1 MDFFASVAQSV
12 AAHAYL
18 AYGAVFVL
26 AFLEAVPVV
35 GSVVPGSA
43 LIVAVAA
50 LIPTGTVKMWPLM
63 LAAIIG
69 AIVGDG
75 LPYWLGHRYRQT
87 ILGRWPL
94 DRYEGLVDK
103 SRAFIHR
110 HGGKSIFLA
119 RFTPGV
125 RGFVPMVAGIVG
137 MPAGRFYLVNVLSAF
152 AWASAHILPG
162 MLLGASLALAGAAA
176 GRLALLLVLIVAL
189 GWLLISGLRFALR
202 YASILLAAG
211 EVRLREW
218 SASRDTWL
226 SRQVGTLFDPGRS
239 EARVLLLWAG
249 VVIASAWAFF
259 SVMEDVVQGDP
270 LLQIDGVIYRALQ
283 DLRTPTG
290 DTFMIAMTEL
300 GDSVVTTT
308 VTIVVFLWLAWQR
321 AWRTAF
327 YWAAAVGFAA
337 TLNTIT
343 KLAIHRARPGDL
355 AYVGATA
362 FSFPSGHATV
372 NAVLYGFLA
381 FLITRQLRPAR
392 RLPIF
397 VAALCFATLIVFSRL
412 YLGAHWASDVLGS
425 LTFATAWV
433 VVLGFAY
440 VRHYEKMF
448 DRRNLAVVAG
458 ASLVL
463 VGGLN
468 ISQKH
473 AADLQRYAVRYE
485 TPTIGAADWWATA
498 WETLPAYRIDLT
510 GEIEEPLTFQWSGT
524 LENLKTKLSASG
536 WREPEPWT
544 AASTLA
550 WLVTAD
556 PRRLPVIPSLQAGRR
571 PNLTL
576 IRESDVNPAR
586 RLVLRV
592 WPADH
597 ALQNGTSRSLWMG
610 SVVEEQM
617 FRPLSFVTIVWANSD
632 VDRPLE
638 LLAQSIKDGRFV
650 QRELSTATWSGRVF
664 LAQEDFASP
673 SPTQSQ

>member
-1 MDFFASVAQSV
+1 MDFVAQSI

-26 AFLEAVPVV
+26 AFLETIPVL

-63 LAAIIG
+63 VAAIVG
-69 AIVGDG
+69 AILGDG
-75 LPYWLGHRYRQT
+75 LPYWLGHHYRQT

-94 DRYEGLVDK
+94 DRYAGLVDK

-125 RGFVPMVAGIVG
+125 RGFVPVVAGMMA
-137 MPAGRFYLVNVLSAF
+137 MPPGRFYLVNVLSAF
-152 AWASAHILPG
+152 AWAPAHILPG
-162 MLLGASLALAGAAA
+162 MLLGASLSLAGAAA
-176 GRLALLLVLIVAL
+176 GRLALLLVLVVAL

-202 YASILLAAG
+202 HASVLMAAG
-211 EVRLREW
+211 EARLREW
-218 SASRDTWL
+218 SASQDTWL
-226 SRQVGTLFDPGRS
+226 SRQIGTLFDPERS
-239 EARVLLLWAG
+239 EARALLLWAG
-249 VVIASAWAFF
+249 VVIASAWLFF
-259 SVMEDVVQGDP
+259 SVLEGVVRGD
-270 LLQIDGVIYRALQ
+270 LLQFDGVIYRALQ
-283 DLRTPTG
+283 DLRTPAG
-290 DTFMIAMTEL
+290 DTFVIAITEL
-300 GDSVVTTT
+300 GDPVVTTT

-343 KLAIHRARPGDL
+343 KLAVHRARPGDL
-355 AYVGATA
+355 GYLGATA

-397 VAALCFATLIVFSRL
+397 VAALCFSSLIVFSRL

-433 VVLGFAY
+433 IVLGFAY

-448 DRRNLAVVAG
+448 DRRNLALVAG
-458 ASLVL
+458 AALVL
-463 VGGLN
+463 VGGFNVLQN
-468 ISQKH
+468 H

-485 TPTIGAADWWATA
+485 TPTIAADDWWTTA
-498 WETLPAYRIDLT
+498 WETLPTYRIDLT
-510 GEIEEPLTFQWSGT
+510 GEIEEPLTFQWAGAPESLT
-524 LENLKTKLSASG
+524 TKLSASG
-536 WREPEPWT
+536 WREPERWT
-544 AASTLA
+544 AASTFA

-556 PRRLPVIPSLQAGRR
+556 PQRLPVIPSLQVGRR

-576 IRESDVNPAR
+576 IRESDVNPNR

-617 FRPLSFVTIVWANSD
+617 FRPLSFVTIVWANSE

-638 LLAQSIKDGRFV
+638 LLAQSVRGGRFAK
-650 QRELSTATWSGRVF
+650 RELSTDTWSGRVL

-673 SPTQSQ
+673 SPTQNQ